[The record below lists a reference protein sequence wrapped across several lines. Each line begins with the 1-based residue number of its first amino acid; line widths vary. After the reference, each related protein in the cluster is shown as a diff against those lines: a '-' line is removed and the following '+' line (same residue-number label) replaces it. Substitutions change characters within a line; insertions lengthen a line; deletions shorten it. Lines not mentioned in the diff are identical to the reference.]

1 MRRITLGEAEYH
13 GLISAIASLAEKVES
28 MMAVLLETSRA
39 VRRID
44 ERGVRRGRRARG
56 RELQDRCFA
65 LWEAG
70 RGKVAVVN
78 GTNRK
83 VSRGD
88 VFWYMKRELAEIGVA
103 TLDQFCGLLRRREK
117 RLSICARRVGK

>member
-1 MRRITLGEAEYH
+1 MRRNTIGEAEY
-13 GLISAIASLAEKVES
+13 LALASSIASLAGKVER
-28 MMAVLLETSRA
+28 MMAVLMETSAA

-44 ERGVRRGRRARG
+44 ERGVRRGRRVRG

-70 RGKVAVVN
+70 RGRVAVAN

-83 VSRGD
+83 VSRRD

-103 TLDQFCGLLRRREK
+103 TLDQFCDNLRRREK
-117 RLSICARRVGK
+117 RLSICARRGGK

>member
-1 MRRITLGEAEYH
+1 MRRITLGEAEY
-13 GLISAIASLAEKVES
+13 LALASSIASLAEKVEYLLDVS
-28 MMAVLLETSRA
+28 METNRA

-88 VFWYMKRELAEIGVA
+88 VFWYMKRELADIGVA